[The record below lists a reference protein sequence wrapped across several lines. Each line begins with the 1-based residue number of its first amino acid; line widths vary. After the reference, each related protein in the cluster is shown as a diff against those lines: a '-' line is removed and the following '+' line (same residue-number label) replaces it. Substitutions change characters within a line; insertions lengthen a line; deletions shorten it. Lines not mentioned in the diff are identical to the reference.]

1 MVLFILAPACG
12 MLVILS
18 TASSRK
24 LGRNKQRAP
33 EPRERRITPPNRAPV
48 DKQSTE
54 RLLKFICAALAV
66 EPRAVA
72 KLYRVEEWRPVQ
84 VEVTRLARDLS
95 SGRASC
101 EACKM
106 KHCLV
111 WQPAAMGTARVRDPD
126 NHLHAIALSLWIT
139 HFPVAL
145 LNQRPVHGKIMIQCS
160 PSVIHPVI

>member
-1 MVLFILAPACG
+1 MVCAIRVRHHSPKWHMERLVRGQMVLFILAPACG

-66 EPRAVA
+66 EPQAFA

-84 VEVTRLARDLS
+84 VEVIRLARDLS
-95 SGRASC
+95 SAHSAPEPVTPSRWSATSYIAWQQRSRAAS
-101 EACKM
+101 ACP
-106 KHCLV
+106 
-111 WQPAAMGTARVRDPD
+111 QSPTREQAARA
-126 NHLHAIALSLWIT
+126 
-139 HFPVAL
+139 
-145 LNQRPVHGKIMIQCS
+145 
-160 PSVIHPVI
+160 